1 MVSCHDSSLMLA
13 LLTRRK
19 CYFMC
24 ILSLSRELFH
34 LRMLCYTMCMLANEP
49 AHARAHTNT
58 PVLAHF
64 AVALLALAFALI
76 LALTLAHSITF
87 TAHSPAICLTHAC
100 ALPPSLLPLLLSP
113 FFTRSLS
120 PTHTYALSH
129 ARKNKSTYQRFSNQ
143 KEGEASLKPHVT
155 CAMHMPFLASHTR
168 HTTMRR
174 RERTRE
180 RGGVGMGGGGGG
192 DRETERDRA
201 RAREREKERERER
214 KSNWQRE
221 RGREAANARCTHV
234 IHCHN
239 MARGDG
245 TSR

>member
-1 MVSCHDSSLMLA
+1 MRDPGCCPRKCVCSPRSWSRMVSCHDSSLMLA

-174 RERTRE
+174 RKRTR
-180 RGGVGMGGGGGG
+180 
-192 DRETERDRA
+192 A
-201 RAREREKERERER
+201 SEKYTLYTVV
-214 KSNWQRE
+214 
-221 RGREAANARCTHV
+221 C
-234 IHCHN
+234 
-239 MARGDG
+239 
-245 TSR
+245 